1 MNAEYLENFCLAQ
14 SILLINDSFTENF
27 EQKIEL
33 KI

>member
-1 MNAEYLENFCLAQ
+1 MNAEYLENFCLVQ
-14 SILLINDSFTENF
+14 SILLINDGFTENF